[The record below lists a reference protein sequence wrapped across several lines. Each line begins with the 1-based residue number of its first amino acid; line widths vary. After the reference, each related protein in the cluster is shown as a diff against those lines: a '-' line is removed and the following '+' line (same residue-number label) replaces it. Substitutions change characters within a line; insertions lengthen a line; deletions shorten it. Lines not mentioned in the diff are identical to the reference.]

1 MPTRN
6 DDVDTFPIDW
16 RHSRPLDVH
25 TWSHY
30 PEINKVVDTVFNTF
44 SDDDKNLIR
53 GRSNNIGRASGK
65 THLKVILLDLYVAWL
80 TDPTL
85 SIGVGMSNAS
95 YVVNSRYNALYIS
108 PRIRPIVHILHKIGF
123 IDLVNGSNDRTGSG
137 NNNHTTRIRA
147 AGPLHLL
154 FAEMGLEIFQIDSH
168 HQKECIILK
177 DLDTDEEGNTIKITV
192 NGKKKKVKSKPVEYD
207 DNEFTNHARSILSR
221 YNQLL
226 SETYIDILFLDE
238 PFITRTNKY
247 NKIQKIPI
255 NQQNKFVRRIFSRRK
270 WDKNGRF
277 YGGWWQQI
285 PSHLRRQIAINNLP
299 TVEVD
304 YKGLHAS
311 ILAAEHGQY
320 NKTGDIYS
328 LGDQVFEHFDL
339 KKQRQLVKFLVL
351 TAINA
356 KDKGSAFS
364 AFRSG
369 CPTGTPE
376 KSLKNLQ
383 LEQLLTAFI
392 NKHPYLE
399 ENLCNDEGIRLMFL
413 DSQIT
418 SIIIET
424 FTDMKKPILS
434 IHDSY
439 IVQTTDT
446 DLLREIMKKA
456 SLSVVGVDL
465 SADQQVPGYGD
476 ITRMR
481 TTDRD
486 VYIDY
491 IYSTL
496 RLEGKTTQYEER
508 LAAFTNYRNKHHKNN
523 TYWLSRY

>member
-1 MPTRN
+1 M
-6 DDVDTFPIDW
+6 
-16 RHSRPLDVH
+16 
-25 TWSHY
+25 
-30 PEINKVVDTVFNTF
+30 
-44 SDDDKNLIR
+44 
-53 GRSNNIGRASGK
+53 A
-65 THLKVILLDLYVAWL
+65 
-80 TDPTL
+80 
-85 SIGVGMSNAS
+85 
-95 YVVNSRYNALYIS
+95 
-108 PRIRPIVHILHKIGF
+108 
-123 IDLVNGSNDRTGSG
+123 
-137 NNNHTTRIRA
+137 
-147 AGPLHLL
+147 
-154 FAEMGLEIFQIDSH
+154 
-168 HQKECIILK
+168 
-177 DLDTDEEGNTIKITV
+177 
-192 NGKKKKVKSKPVEYD
+192 KKKKVKSKPVEYD

-226 SETYIDILFLDE
+226 SETYIDIPFLDE

-496 RLEGKTTQYEER
+496 RLEGR
-508 LAAFTNYRNKHHKNN
+508 AIAFDLRVG
-523 TYWLSRY
+523 